1 MQLKLELLAPAK
13 NRDIGIAAI
22 TCGAD
27 AVYIAGPSFG
37 AREAAGNSL
46 SEIAELVEFAYK
58 FGAKVYMTINTIV
71 YDNELRALQNQIDE
85 AYKIGIDAFIVQDL
99 GVLKLNLPPIP
110 LFASTQTNIRTP
122 EQARMLESLGFE
134 RLILA
139 RELSLEQISEIG
151 SAVKCDIESFVHGAL
166 CVSYSG
172 QCYLSER
179 LTGRSANRGRC
190 IQACRSKYDLID
202 SSGKVLVKNHSILS
216 LKDLKLDEHIG
227 KLIEAGVSSFK
238 IEGRLKN
245 ISYIKNVVRHYRG
258 IIDKYIAT
266 HPQYSKASFG
276 AIEGGFKPNINA
288 TFNRG
293 YTSLFIE
300 GKRGDWNS
308 QDSAKSLG
316 EYLGEI
322 SSIKGNSIA
331 IKSKKELRN
340 GDGLAFIGNKGEVS
354 GSRIERYM
362 NGWIELKQ
370 CDNLSVGMKVY
381 RNLNQEFER
390 ELASNMPER
399 VLRVKLAIRCKAGK
413 MVITASCE
421 NGKSYTMEIEQG
433 EVANNQERALE
444 SIKAQLQKR
453 SGIYTFSIENFDY
466 DDKLCFYPISQL
478 NSIRREIA
486 NNLDSIEVNS
496 PTDSSQKIARGV
508 IDYNSE
514 IASKREL
521 SYLANCSNNLSQEVY
536 KELGINTIAPAY
548 ELKPVVDAELMR
560 TKYCIKYQMGYCP
573 KQHPNRGLH
582 EPLYL
587 LNNGYKL
594 RLKFDCKNCEM
605 VVIL

>member
-46 SEIAELVEFAYK
+46 SEIAELVKFAHK

-71 YDNELRALQNQIDE
+71 YDNELPALQKLIDE
-85 AYKIGIDAFIVQDL
+85 AYEIGIDAFIVQDL
-99 GVLKLNLPPIP
+99 GVLKMKLPPIP

-122 EQARMLESLGFE
+122 EQAKMLESLGFE

-151 SAVKCDIESFVHGAL
+151 SSVECDIESFVHGAL

-179 LTGRSANRGRC
+179 LTGRSANRGKC

-202 SSGKVLVKNHSILS
+202 SSGKVLMKNHSILS

-245 ISYIKNVVRHYRG
+245 ISYIKNVVRHYRS
-258 IIDKYIAT
+258 IIDRYIDT
-266 HPQYSKASFG
+266 HPEYSKASFG
-276 AIEGGFKPNINA
+276 VIEGGFKPNINA

-293 YTSLFIE
+293 YTSFFID
-300 GKRGDWNS
+300 GKRGEWNS

-322 SSIKGNSIA
+322 SSIRGNRVTIKGN
-331 IKSKKELRN
+331 KELRN
-340 GDGLAFIGNKGEVS
+340 GDGLAFIGGKGEVS
-354 GSRIERYM
+354 GARVERFI
-362 NGWIELKQ
+362 NGVIELKQ
-370 CDNLSVGMKVY
+370 CDNLSTGMKVY
-381 RNLNQEFER
+381 RNLNQEFEK

-399 VLRVKLAIRCKAGK
+399 LLRVRLQMVCKDGGMKIEAL
-413 MVITASCE
+413 CE
-421 NGKSYTMEIEQG
+421 NGKQYSTTIEEG
-433 EVANNQERALE
+433 DMANNQERARE
-444 SIKAQLQKR
+444 SIKTQLQKR
-453 SGIYTFSIENFDY
+453 SGIYTFEIESFDY
-466 DDKLCFYPISQL
+466 DEKICFYPISQL
-478 NSIRREIA
+478 NSLRRDIA
-486 NNLDSIEVNS
+486 TFFDSITLPNNGNG
-496 PTDSSQKIARGV
+496 DYYCNRGKIS
-508 IDYNSE
+508 YNSDF
-514 IASKREL
+514 ASKEEL
-521 SYLANCSNNLSQEVY
+521 SYLANCANKLSENVY
-536 KELGINTIAPAY
+536 KELGISTINPAY
-548 ELKPVVDAELMR
+548 ELKPVADAELMR
-560 TKYCIKYQMGYCP
+560 TKYCIKYQLGYCP
-573 KQHPNRGLH
+573 KQHPAKQLR
-582 EPLYL
+582 EPLFL